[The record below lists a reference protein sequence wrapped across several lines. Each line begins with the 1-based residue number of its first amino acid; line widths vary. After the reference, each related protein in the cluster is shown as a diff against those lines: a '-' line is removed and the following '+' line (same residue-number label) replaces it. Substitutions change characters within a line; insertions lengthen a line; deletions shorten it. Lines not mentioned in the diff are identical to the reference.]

1 MSYGP
6 QTPAGMRRRVD
17 PIRIWAGG
25 AATMLVAGGVAFVGV
40 LVIQAVF
47 RVPGLHRIGAEVFG
61 VDQISLAVSAGVAA
75 LLATALLHLLMVST
89 PRAHKFFAW
98 IASLIVVALI
108 VQELVGGDGWLAK
121 LLLSALYLIIGVA
134 ITSLL
139 TGVGRT
145 AVKYVP
151 YQPPPQHYADPEPP
165 RYSNDDFYYRDDE
178 PTRRFPRY

>member
-1 MSYGP
+1 MSYGAD
-6 QTPAGMRRRVD
+6 TPYGTRRRVD

-25 AATMLVAGGVAFVGV
+25 AATALVAGGVGFVGV

-47 RVPGLHRIGAEVFG
+47 RVPGLHRVGADVFG
-61 VDQISLAVSAGVAA
+61 IDQISLAISAAVAA
-75 LLATALLHLLMVST
+75 LLATGLLHLLMVST

-98 IASLIVVALI
+98 ITGLFVVAVI
-108 VQELVGGDGWLAK
+108 VQELVGGAGWLEK
-121 LLLSALYLIIGVA
+121 LLISALYLVIGVA

-151 YQPPPQHYADPEPP
+151 YQPKQRYDEPEPS
-165 RYSNDDFYYRDDE
+165 RYANDDYYYRDEE

>member
-1 MSYGP
+1 
-6 QTPAGMRRRVD
+6 
-17 PIRIWAGG
+17 
-25 AATMLVAGGVAFVGV
+25 MLVAGGVAFVGV
-40 LVIQAVF
+40 LVIQAIF

-61 VDQISLAVSAGVAA
+61 VDQIALTVSAGVAA

-108 VQELVGGDGWLAK
+108 LQELVGGGGWLAK
-121 LLLSALYLIIGVA
+121 ILLSALYLIIGVA

-139 TGVGRT
+139 TGVGHT

-151 YQPPPQHYADPEPP
+151 YQPKPHYVEPEPP
-165 RYSNDDFYYRDDE
+165 RYADDDYYYRDDE